1 MVVHVKVLIC
11 VDGSPSMTEG
21 VKCAANAF
29 RRDVDYTLLYVLT
42 ERGIY
47 ESYKRIFREDLKR
60 IEALL
65 GDIDS
70 EKKAA
75 RQIFLDPI
83 CVYMRELG
91 LSVRAVVRE
100 GHAAAEI
107 LNEVREGQYDI
118 VVLGDAQSFS
128 ASKLLAGGTVSQ
140 VMQNAQ
146 ACVVVIRPAPTQMA
160 EQNR

>member
-1 MVVHVKVLIC
+1 MVVYVKVLIC
-11 VDGSPSMTEG
+11 VDGSPSIMES
-21 VKCAANAF
+21 VKCAVNAF
-29 RRDVDYTLLYVLT
+29 RRNTDYTLLYVLT
-42 ERGIY
+42 ERGVY

-60 IEALL
+60 IEAIF

-83 CVYMRELG
+83 YAYMREQG
-91 LSVRAVVRE
+91 LTVRAVVRE
-100 GHAAAEI
+100 GPAVPEI

-128 ASKLLAGGTVSQ
+128 ASKLLVGGTVSQ
-140 VMQNAQ
+140 VIQNAQ
-146 ACVVVIRPAPTQMA
+146 ACVVVIRPC
-160 EQNR
+160 RSRSS